1 MTAWGPLNYL
11 LGAVLTLG
19 TLALWHSWRDR
30 PVWVRLLEQIAAVSS
45 RISYS
50 RRRAI

>member
-30 PVWVRLLEQIAAVSS
+30 PVWVRLLERDDVTLIRSCAA
-45 RISYS
+45 RL
-50 RRRAI
+50 